1 MSSRFF
7 ATGSD
12 SESESSSESEEQTV
26 VQAKSTVTTKV
37 FAFSDDEE
45 ETKRVVRS
53 AKDKRFEELQNV
65 IKQLRN
71 HKKIKDISKVL
82 ETFEDL
88 TKALQKSQKVIE
100 KEGGV
105 PRFYIRALVELED
118 FINET
123 WEDREGRKKLNKVNS
138 KALTTMRQ
146 KLRKYNRDFEA
157 KIASYRENPDVGDE
171 QEAPED
177 DRDKSDSES
186 DDDDEAVQ
194 KKKSA
199 VPADAAPDM
208 KSQFLKGGDS
218 EGSDD
223 SDLDWPSDSD
233 SESSDSSEPEG
244 GYTNMAAK
252 FLKKTTAAEEAAK
265 AARKQEKKERKA
277 REQRREEEERELE
290 EGEWTEVQRGAPMA
304 MEKPKMFAKGT
315 EINHAVVLKKLNE
328 ILAARGKKGTDRSEQ
343 IMLLGELRRISE
355 ENNLGL
361 GMTVKILFN
370 IVASIFDYNPNIAT
384 CMKDEMWAKCITYI
398 TETMDILIDNTNIFV
413 GANVLEESE
422 AIEAEPFRVRGC
434 ILSVMERADEEFIKM
449 LQACDAHS
457 TEYVERLKDEKKIE
471 VLVVRLQK
479 YLEERGTSQE
489 ICRVYLRRIEHVYY
503 KYDYEHY
510 KTADLIRKTVEQKEE
525 EAKDGEVEAKDG
537 KVERKDEEVEGKD
550 GEVEGKDGEV
560 TPQEKGGEEAKD
572 MVEEQKQKEKT
583 AVIMDKLCKYIYA
596 KDTTDRIRT
605 RAILC
610 HIYHHA
616 LHGRWYEARDLML
629 MSHLQDTIQHSDVPT
644 QILYNRTMV
653 QLGLCAFR
661 YGNIKDA
668 HNALLDIQSGG
679 RAKELL
685 AQGLLMQRNVER
697 DPEREKIEKRRQ
709 MPFHMHINLELL
721 ECVYLVSAMLL
732 EIPYMAAHEFDARRR
747 MISKSF
753 HHQLRVSERQPLVG
767 PPESMRE
774 HVVAASKAMKIG
786 DWRACRDFI
795 INEKMNGK
803 VWDLFPEAEK
813 VRDLIS
819 RKIQEESLRT
829 YLFTYSAIYDSL
841 CLVTL
846 AEMFELDGP
855 VVHSIISK
863 MIINE
868 ELAASWDEPT
878 QTVVMHRSEPTRLQ
892 NLALQLSD
900 KLANLVDNNERI
912 LEVKQGTS
920 AFYTRQGEGRFGRQG
935 KERHHQGKERHQGQ
949 SGYHQQQ
956 GRGYQG
962 QRRDRGDRDRDHNK
976 GYQNKGYNRW

>member
-1 MSSRFF
+1 MESFSSLGRFHVLPRRRHVLIRQS
-7 ATGSD
+7 G
-12 SESESSSESEEQTV
+12 
-26 VQAKSTVTTKV
+26 VTP
-37 FAFSDDEE
+37 
-45 ETKRVVRS
+45 
-53 AKDKRFEELQNV
+53 L
-65 IKQLRN
+65 
-71 HKKIKDISKVL
+71 
-82 ETFEDL
+82 
-88 TKALQKSQKVIE
+88 
-100 KEGGV
+100 
-105 PRFYIRALVELED
+105 
-118 FINET
+118 
-123 WEDREGRKKLNKVNS
+123 
-138 KALTTMRQ
+138 
-146 KLRKYNRDFEA
+146 
-157 KIASYRENPDVGDE
+157 
-171 QEAPED
+171 
-177 DRDKSDSES
+177 
-186 DDDDEAVQ
+186 
-194 KKKSA
+194 
-199 VPADAAPDM
+199 
-208 KSQFLKGGDS
+208 
-218 EGSDD
+218 
-223 SDLDWPSDSD
+223 
-233 SESSDSSEPEG
+233 
-244 GYTNMAAK
+244 
-252 FLKKTTAAEEAAK
+252 
-265 AARKQEKKERKA
+265 AARA
-277 REQRREEEERELE
+277 
-290 EGEWTEVQRGAPMA
+290 WAPPTGRA
-304 MEKPKMFAKGT
+304 EKPKMFAKGT

-343 IMLLGELRRISE
+343 IMLLAELRRISE

-370 IVASIFDYNPNIAT
+370 IIASIFDYNPNIAT

-398 TETMDILIDNTNIFV
+398 TELMDILTDNENIFV

-422 AIEAEPFRVRGC
+422 AIETEPFRVRGC

-510 KTADLIRKTVEQKEE
+510 KSANLVRKTEEEKEE
-525 EAKDGEVEAKDG
+525 GGEKDGESG
-537 KVERKDEEVEGKD
+537 GKD
-550 GEVEGKDGEV
+550 GESGGKDGEV

-572 MVEEQKQKEKT
+572 MVDGEKKEKT

-685 AQGLLMQRNVER
+685 AQRNVER

-786 DWRACRDFI
+786 DWRACRDYI

-813 VRDLIS
+813 VRELIS

-841 CLVTL
+841 CEDTDIDIDHVACYSLVTL
-846 AEMFELDGP
+846 SEMFELDGP

-868 ELAASWDEPT
+868 ELAGYKMETGCTLDVEGPNPRGRPRRKWFDNIREDLHHLNLDKINPQGRDKWRAAIKPSRIASWDEPT

-935 KERHHQGKERHQGQ
+935 KERHHQGKERQQGQ

-956 GRGYQG
+956 GRQYQG
-962 QRRDRGDRDRDHNK
+962 QRRDRGDRDRDHHQ
-976 GYQNKGYNRW
+976 GYSRQQDRCSRTHRSVQQPYRKTHPDGKQSVRCGVRLWNVDREQAGLERVRIPCKLVSKPDATDASLTSTE

>member
-26 VQAKSTVTTKV
+26 VQAKSTVTAKV

-157 KIASYRENPDVGDE
+157 DIASYRENPDAGEE
-171 QEAPED
+171 QEAAED
-177 DRDKSDSES
+177 DRDRSDSES
-186 DDDDEAVQ
+186 DDENEAPRE
-194 KKKSA
+194 KKK
-199 VPADAAPDM
+199 PAAPAEAGTDM

-265 AARKQEKKERKA
+265 AARKAEKKERKA

-343 IMLLGELRRISE
+343 IMLLAELRRISE

-370 IVASIFDYNPNIAT
+370 IIASIFDYNPNIAT

-398 TETMDILIDNTNIFV
+398 TELMDILTDNENIFV

-422 AIEAEPFRVRGC
+422 AIETEPFRVRGC

-510 KTADLIRKTVEQKEE
+510 KSANLVRKTEEEKEE
-525 EAKDGEVEAKDG
+525 SGEKDGESG
-537 KVERKDEEVEGKD
+537 
-550 GEVEGKDGEV
+550 GKDGEV

-572 MVEEQKQKEKT
+572 MVDGEKKEKT

-786 DWRACRDFI
+786 DWRACRDYI

-813 VRDLIS
+813 VRELIS

-846 AEMFELDGP
+846 SEMFELDGP

-935 KERHHQGKERHQGQ
+935 KERHHQGKERQQGQ

-956 GRGYQG
+956 GRQYQG
-962 QRRDRGDRDRDHNK
+962 QRRDRGDRDRDHHQ
-976 GYQNKGYNRW
+976 GYSRQQDRW